1 MERILGKK
9 RKEEKLIKKIQ
20 RRKERNRRK
29 KGKGCKEREIKE
41 RKRTKR
47 ENEKYYVLS
56 CVRNY
61 VLGKSSNQI
70 KIERVCYVG
79 KFEVMRD

>member
-1 MERILGKK
+1 MERILGEK

-41 RKRTKR
+41 RKGTKR

-56 CVRNY
+56 CEELCTR
-61 VLGKSSNQI
+61 
-70 KIERVCYVG
+70 
-79 KFEVMRD
+79 

>member
-1 MERILGKK
+1 MERILRKK
-9 RKEEKLIKKIQ
+9 GKEEKLMKKIQ

-29 KGKGCKEREIKE
+29 KRKSVKRKSDKREREG
-41 RKRTKR
+41 TKR

-61 VLGKSSNQI
+61 VDLLIRLKQ
-70 KIERVCYVG
+70 RVCYVR